1 MMNIYDKVNIPTNL
15 CIENQSLAIG
25 LFDGIHLGHKKLIEE
40 MTSSGSKSNILTFSS
55 KLFKSNLGLL
65 LTNEEKMNK
74 FRDLGIDKVFI
85 IDFNDNIK
93 NLSKEDFISFL
104 DKNKLSNIYVGEDFT
119 FGKNK
124 EGKASDLK
132 TLKNTKVNIVPLLTI
147 ENKKISST
155 YIKELLVNGKIELAN
170 KYLGYN
176 YYLSSNV
183 ISGKARGRKLGF
195 PTINQEVVSSKVL
208 PHLGVYKSYTLVNG
222 KRYLSMTN
230 IGKVPTFNNEEVS
243 IETHVINE
251 DIKLRVNYV
260 TIELVSYIRDEKQF
274 NNEKDLIKQLKID
287 KNNILSTL

>member
-15 CIENQSLAIG
+15 CIENQSLSIG

-40 MTSSGSKSNILTFSS
+40 MTSSGGKSNILTFSS

-93 NLSKEDFISFL
+93 KLSKEDFISFL

-132 TLKNTKVNIVPLLTI
+132 KLNNTKVNIVPLLNI
-147 ENKKISST
+147 DNKKISST
-155 YIKELLVNGKIELAN
+155 YIKDLLINGNIELAN

-230 IGKVPTFNNEEVS
+230 IGKVPTFNNEEIS

-260 TIELVSYIRDEKQF
+260 TIELVSYIRDEKKF

>member
-132 TLKNTKVNIVPLLTI
+132 TLKNTKVNIVPLLKI
-147 ENKKISST
+147 DNKKISST

-230 IGKVPTFNNEEVS
+230 IGKVPTFNNEEIS

-274 NNEKDLIKQLKID
+274 NNEKDLIK
-287 KNNILSTL
+287 

>member
-132 TLKNTKVNIVPLLTI
+132 TLKNTKVNIVPLLNI
-147 ENKKISST
+147 DNKKISST
-155 YIKELLVNGKIELAN
+155 YIKDLLVNGNVELAN

-176 YYLSSNV
+176 YSLSSNV

-230 IGKVPTFNNEEVS
+230 IGKVPTFNNEEIS

-260 TIELVSYIRDEKQF
+260 TIELVSYIRDEKKF

>member
-132 TLKNTKVNIVPLLTI
+132 TLKNTKVNIVPLLKI
-147 ENKKISST
+147 DNKKISST

-230 IGKVPTFNNEEVS
+230 IGKVPTFNNEEIS

>member
-124 EGKASDLK
+124 EGKASNLK
-132 TLKNTKVNIVPLLTI
+132 TLKNTKVNIVPLLNI
-147 ENKKISST
+147 DNKKISST

-176 YYLSSNV
+176 YSLSSNV

-260 TIELVSYIRDEKQF
+260 TIELVSYIRDEKKY
-274 NNEKDLIKQLKID
+274 NNEKDLVKQLKID

>member
-74 FRDLGIDKVFI
+74 FRNLGINKVFI

-132 TLKNTKVNIVPLLTI
+132 TLKNTKVNIVPLLKI
-147 ENKKISST
+147 DNKKISST
-155 YIKELLVNGKIELAN
+155 YIKDLLVNGNVELAN

-195 PTINQEVVSSKVL
+195 PTINQEVVSRKVL

-230 IGKVPTFNNEEVS
+230 IGKVPTFNNEEIS

-260 TIELVSYIRDEKQF
+260 TIELVSYIRDEKKF
-274 NNEKDLIKQLKID
+274 NNEKDLVKQLKID